1 MMKKLMV
8 FAVCVMAVMIGCKNK
23 GQTDGADAKDSLEAI
38 IDSIIEENDTTPL
51 PMFLIGNDGEYMQ
64 MLYFTNLKEPDQKKY
79 EEECGTLEGFEPWH
93 KRWELQEMFRRNAA
107 QYTNMLLE
115 NKITKIKFIDEVLKD
130 PDGEEPST
138 GEIHARPE
146 IPALCARFDFV
157 NPKEKRSD
165 LGWGVVICTDSY
177 LNSRKMLD
185 MKSCQKSDYTYPKLP
200 AEVVK
205 QLEKEYGMKVKST
218 MKSCI
223 IGDRYTMGAV
233 EFEGEYKNAP
243 KDKHDPDRKYALAL
257 EVLLDSGKVYKM
269 EQLGYYDEQYGCAW
283 NAEADGYIPNDLAA
297 AFEGPKGLEL
307 CYTHGA
313 PESFGVGMIYL
324 RDGKMIEHEYE
335 FFHSMVDEEMPVW
348 KSDLAMMENIFE
360 ANRTSDEHVELV
372 KWAHCY
378 IDYHNEWIWL
388 RDKDDKNGAFFI
400 RKDDGKIK
408 LVAVEDPRHVPS
420 KAEKDGMYY
429 LKFAGHA
436 GGPATLQDIYAFN
449 GEGKQLW
456 KLSVLEV
463 YGEISEAYL
472 NEKEITVG
480 EGQTYLNQV
489 PEGKEIT
496 AFFKE
501 YKVKEK

>member
-1 MMKKLMV
+1 M
-8 FAVCVMAVMIGCKNK
+8 
-23 GQTDGADAKDSLEAI
+23 
-38 IDSIIEENDTTPL
+38 
-51 PMFLIGNDGEYMQ
+51 
-64 MLYFTNLKEPDQKKY
+64 
-79 EEECGTLEGFEPWH
+79 
-93 KRWELQEMFRRNAA
+93 
-107 QYTNMLLE
+107 
-115 NKITKIKFIDEVLKD
+115 
-130 PDGEEPST
+130 
-138 GEIHARPE
+138 
-146 IPALCARFDFV
+146 
-157 NPKEKRSD
+157 
-165 LGWGVVICTDSY
+165 
-177 LNSRKMLD
+177 
-185 MKSCQKSDYTYPKLP
+185 
-200 AEVVK
+200 
-205 QLEKEYGMKVKST
+205 
-218 MKSCI
+218 
-223 IGDRYTMGAV
+223 
-233 EFEGEYKNAP
+233 
-243 KDKHDPDRKYALAL
+243 
-257 EVLLDSGKVYKM
+257 
-269 EQLGYYDEQYGCAW
+269 
-283 NAEADGYIPNDLAA
+283 
-297 AFEGPKGLEL
+297 
-307 CYTHGA
+307 
-313 PESFGVGMIYL
+313 
-324 RDGKMIEHEYE
+324 
-335 FFHSMVDEEMPVW
+335 
-348 KSDLAMMENIFE
+348 
-360 ANRTSDEHVELV
+360 

-420 KAEKDGMYY
+420 KAEKDGTYY